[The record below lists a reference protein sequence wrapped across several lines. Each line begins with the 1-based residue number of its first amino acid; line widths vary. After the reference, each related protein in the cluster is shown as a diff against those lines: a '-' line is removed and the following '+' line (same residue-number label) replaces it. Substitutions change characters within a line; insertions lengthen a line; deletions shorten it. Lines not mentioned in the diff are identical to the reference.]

1 MEHILFVCTGNTC
14 RSPMAEYLLRD
25 MAKKAGMSGQLEIAS
40 AGISACD
47 GEPISENAAEV
58 LLERNIDANRHQAKR
73 VSPAFI
79 DWADRIYVMTEAH
92 RRMIISVVP
101 EAAAK
106 LKVMQVSDPYGG
118 GLDIYR
124 QCLREIEAFLKQEQI
139 IPVSNI

>member
-25 MAKKAGMSGQLEIAS
+25 MAEKAGMSGQLEIAS
-40 AGISACD
+40 AGISACG

-58 LLERNIDANRHQAKR
+58 LLERNIDANRHRAKR
-73 VSPAFI
+73 VSPALI

-92 RRMIISVVP
+92 RRMITAVVP

-139 IPVSNI
+139 IPISNI